1 MDYTVAKGDT
11 LSAIA
16 QRNNTSVDSLAKTNN
31 ISNPNLINVGQKIK
45 LPSVISSMPSEIK
58 TGANFAQI
66 SSPQMNLQGTLQP
79 KPQAPINTAPVMS
92 YAQMAQDS
100 INNANQQSN
109 PYEAERQSIV
119 SQMKEQLGLLG
130 DKGQDVQNLNEQY
143 GVNANKKTVT
153 DLSGQILALNNQK
166 QIDKLNIGQTA
177 GGLTE
182 SSAAGFSDQIDRQNA
197 IKALTLNTQLQAA
210 QGNLSL
216 AQDSVQQMIDAKYG
230 GIQSRIDTLKQFLD
244 LNKDDLTRADKKA
257 YDNQQTLLAAK
268 QKDLDI
274 AKKNDESIQNMVV
287 NAASQ
292 GAPSDQLAKASK
304 AKTPQEAAIALG
316 QWAGDYWQ
324 IEKFKSDMAKS
335 QKENI
340 LVNGYTAGNVSIG
353 SLTKESGVTLD
364 DYMKAISGNESRG
377 SKDRFGGNDPYQVV
391 SPPSKNGDKAYGKY
405 QIMGNNIPS
414 WTKQAFGKAMTI
426 EEFLNSPEKQDQL
439 IRYRAEQDY
448 AKYGNW
454 DDVASVWFSGRP
466 AKGNVSSDVL
476 GTTVPEYISRF
487 RKNLGGSVVGTGNLS
502 TQAQSYVDLFNK
514 GQIKDVND
522 LSLMMSRDKVP
533 EAVKQE
539 AIRAVSSQNG
549 QVLGKNSSAVLNV
562 TNDIKS
568 LNSLLN
574 SGDYKSI
581 SGPIQSGIW
590 LTGQKGDALTIV
602 NKIINSDTLNQ
613 LTQAKANGV
622 TFGALSDGERDT
634 IASAASNLAARKTTE
649 GGQITGFMGSE
660 DAFKQDAETL
670 LSGMKRVALSKI
682 GIDTSK
688 LSNSEVDTNYNN
700 EFSSNQDPLLNN
712 VLNNV
717 DASFGASGSTIPLPA
732 YSQSY
737 TR

>member
-109 PYEAERQSIV
+109 PYETERQSIV

-304 AKTPQEAAIALG
+304 AKSPQEAAIALG

-324 IEKFKSDMAKS
+324 TKALEDAYKKQQVANTQTQVSSGNYVSAMEKYDATPAQLARAIAMKETNGGLNITAGASGELASKYQYMPATWASTSQAYNKAVNGKNAPLAFSLDLEDAVTEWQVAKWKAEGKTNAQIFAMWNGGPGAANNWQNRVGVNSKGVKYDVPSYVNGASQFLAQITGMTNAVGTSATNPNNTTAKS
-335 QKENI
+335 WLTQYNAGTMSLEDI
-340 LVNGYTAGNVSIG
+340 YTKIG
-353 SLTKESGVTLD
+353 SSNDALPIKNELARLISEQGGKRIYGAD
-364 DYMKAISGNESRG
+364 D
-377 SKDRFGGNDPYQVV
+377 
-391 SPPSKNGDKAYGKY
+391 
-405 QIMGNNIPS
+405 
-414 WTKQAFGKAMTI
+414 
-426 EEFLNSPEKQDQL
+426 
-439 IRYRAEQDY
+439 
-448 AKYGNW
+448 
-454 DDVASVWFSGRP
+454 ASV
-466 AKGNVSSDVL
+466 
-476 GTTVPEYISRF
+476 
-487 RKNLGGSVVGTGNLS
+487 
-502 TQAQSYVDLFNK
+502 QAIQE
-514 GQIKDVND
+514 QIKN
-522 LSLMMSRDKVP
+522 
-533 EAVKQE
+533 
-539 AIRAVSSQNG
+539 I
-549 QVLGKNSSAVLNV
+549 
-562 TNDIKS
+562 
-568 LNSLLN
+568 NSLLQN
-574 SGDYKSI
+574 NNYGSIVGRVQGGWGIVPDKLNTGKQDMLAVAKNLVSNQTLQALAEAKSK
-581 SGPIQSGIW
+581 GI
-590 LTGQKGDALTIV
+590 
-602 NKIINSDTLNQ
+602 
-613 LTQAKANGV
+613 
-622 TFGALSDGERDT
+622 TFGALSEGELSTLANSASSISSKIIKDKDG
-634 IASAASNLAARKTTE
+634 NV
-649 GGQITGFMGSE
+649 TGFTGSE
-660 DAFKQDAETL
+660 DAFASDLRIIKEKMEKAIANKTNNSSIA
-670 LSGMKRVALSKI
+670 SGIVS
-682 GIDTSK
+682 TFES
-688 LSNSEVDTNYNN
+688 T
-700 EFSSNQDPLLNN
+700 LNN
-712 VLNNV
+712 PTGSYIPK
-717 DASFGASGSTIPLPA
+717 DAFVNSF
-732 YSQSY
+732 
-737 TR
+737 